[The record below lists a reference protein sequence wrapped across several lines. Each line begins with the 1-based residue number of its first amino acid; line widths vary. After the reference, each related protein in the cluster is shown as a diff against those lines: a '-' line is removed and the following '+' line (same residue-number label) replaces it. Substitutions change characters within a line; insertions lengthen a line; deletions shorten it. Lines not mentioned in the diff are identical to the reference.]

1 VFPVSGSKFVFRFT
15 FEVRGSRFGVPGFRG
30 SGVPG
35 FRGSGVPGFGGSG
48 TLNTNS
54 EPETWNPE
62 RHDLPCYDSR
72 HLLAEAL

>member
-35 FRGSGVPGFGGSG
+35 FRGSGVPGFRGSG
-48 TLNTNS
+48 FRGFRN
-54 EPETWNPE
+54 
-62 RHDLPCYDSR
+62 
-72 HLLAEAL
+72 AEHELGT

>member
-30 SGVPG
+30 S
-35 FRGSGVPGFGGSG
+35 GFGGSG